1 MSFRL
6 IYTKSYLRR
15 AAKFAKRHPELL
27 GQYEKSLKLLELN
40 PFHPSLRL
48 HKLRGKLE
56 GLWSISIDRKYRLIF
71 KALENGVILFISIGL
86 HAIYEKK

>member
-1 MSFRL
+1 MKIKEIHYNEEFETQFLNLPKL
-6 IYTKSYLRR
+6 IQKKACKKEQLF
-15 AAKFAKRHPELL
+15 KE
-27 GQYEKSLKLLELN
+27 N

-71 KALENGVILFISIGL
+71 KTLENGVTLFISIGS
-86 HAIYEKK
+86 HAIYEEK